1 VDSTLPLEERLEQGE
16 LVYWPACPF
25 ALPAGDD
32 LHFLF
37 RQALAGRRHKNISFE
52 PHTNKA
58 SGAHWQGKENSR
70 RLERLLAN
78 FADTATGWLGRALP
92 RYAAAW
98 RRDRASYRPD
108 EEATRCLRLHARN
121 DLLHIDAF
129 PSRPTHG
136 ARLLRLFANINLS
149 EPRVWA
155 TSETFPRLL
164 ERFGRAVGLP
174 AAGGPG
180 WARRVGRSVLRLVD
194 PRPPRPLYDEFML
207 QLHNHMKQ
215 DEYFQEKGPR
225 RFWSF
230 AAGSAWLAFT
240 DSVSHA
246 VLRGRFALEHT
257 FFVPVQSMVDPSQS
271 PATLFERACG
281 LPLSR
286 AAA

>member
-1 VDSTLPLEERLEQGE
+1 VGPTLPLQERLEQGE
-16 LVYWPACPF
+16 LVNWPVCPF

-32 LHFLF
+32 LHLLF
-37 RQALAGRRHKNISFE
+37 RQTLAGRRHKNISFD
-52 PHTNKA
+52 PHTNQA
-58 SGAHWQGKENSR
+58 SGFRWQGKEEAR
-70 RLERLLAN
+70 RLQQILAN
-78 FADTATGWLGRALP
+78 FADSATGWLQRAVP
-92 RYAAAW
+92 RYAVAW
-98 RRDRASYRPD
+98 RRDRASFRPE

-149 EPRVWA
+149 EPRVWV

-180 WARRVGRSVLRLVD
+180 WARRLGRSVLRLVD
-194 PRPPRPLYDEFML
+194 SRPPRSLYDDFML
-207 QLHNHMKQ
+207 RLHNQMKR
-215 DEYFQEKGPR
+215 DDYFQEKAPR
-225 RFWSF
+225 HFWSF

-257 FFVPVQSMVDPSQS
+257 FFVPVTCLTDSSQA

-281 LPLSR
+281 LPLGRS
-286 AAA
+286 AA